1 MVACWKNEAT
11 SDTAKTKKYKAR
23 SMSGVLQDEGG
34 TIFLLPCPVCQKP
47 TDRLKQ
53 FRLIRW
59 LVFLGHFHWH
69 QPEFFRACP
78 PCMKRRIWYRC
89 LLNIPTAHIIWPF
102 VVLPAALFNSL
113 RAGNPGHTPEILLGL
128 TPEQMLV
135 AEKTQ
140 AECSIG
146 RIMAM
151 TGALTCW
158 LPFVG
163 LIFSAWA
170 WFLNRFESDW
180 RRPASGIA
188 LMVSMIIHMLIA
200 AALLVEA
207 INKM

>member
-1 MVACWKNEAT
+1 
-11 SDTAKTKKYKAR
+11 
-23 SMSGVLQDEGG
+23 MSVVLDDDGCL
-34 TIFLLPCPVCQKP
+34 TFLLPCPVCQKP

-102 VVLPAALFNSL
+102 VVLPTALFNSL
-113 RAGNPGHTPEILLGL
+113 RASEPGHTPEIILGV
-128 TPEQMLV
+128 TPDEMLA
-135 AEKTQ
+135 AENNDIETFH
-140 AECSIG
+140 G
-146 RIMAM
+146 RIIALA
-151 TGALTCW
+151 GVLTCW
-158 LPFVG
+158 MPLVG
-163 LIFSAWA
+163 LIFATWA
-170 WFLNRFESDW
+170 WFRNRFEPDW

-188 LMVSMIIHMLIA
+188 LMVSIVLHMLIA
-200 AALLVEA
+200 AVLLVEA